1 MKHFPLLVLL
11 TATLFA
17 CEQTS
22 DLPPEQP
29 VQVATPRPASDLS
42 DPAADI
48 RYGVRSLV
56 EGEFANQLPTSR
68 RNALY
73 IRPVTGGYSA
83 STADAGQLHNDDML
97 KRRIMEFVLNP
108 KKMPSLA
115 AEMNQAAVFLVDKTE
130 GDTAWRRQALRVV
143 RLAYTAMWDGQSQ
156 NRYGKKYHELSTELK
171 QTILDKAPPKINLA
185 GPWIIPPPPPPPPR
199 PVIEREPNG

>member
-1 MKHFPLLVLL
+1 MKRFSLLLL
-11 TATLFA
+11 IAVNLIA
-17 CEQTS
+17 CEQASTP
-22 DLPPEQP
+22 PPEQP
-29 VQVATPRPASDLS
+29 TQINSPQPVSDLS

-56 EGEFANQLPTSR
+56 EGEYANQLPISR

-83 STADAGQLHNDDML
+83 STADANQLHNDDML

-108 KKMPSLA
+108 KKMPALA
-115 AEMNQAAVFLVDKTE
+115 AEMNQAAVFLIDKTE
-130 GDTAWRRQALRVV
+130 GDTAWRQQALRVV

-156 NRYGKKYHELSTELK
+156 KRYGKKYHELSTELK

-199 PVIEREPNG
+199 PVVEREPNG